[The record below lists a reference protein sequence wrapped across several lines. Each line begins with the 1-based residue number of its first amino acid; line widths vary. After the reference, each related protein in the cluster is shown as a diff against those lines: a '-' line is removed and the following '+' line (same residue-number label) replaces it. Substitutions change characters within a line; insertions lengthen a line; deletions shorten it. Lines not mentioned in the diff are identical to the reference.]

1 MLNVGKE
8 ISINEASIPSGLR
21 NLIKGYSDYASEVI
35 LERAIPAIDGLK
47 PSQRR
52 ILYTMYRNKNT
63 NLTKSANVVGE
74 VMKLH
79 PHGDGSIYE
88 TLVHLTDETMY
99 QTIPFISGKGN
110 FGRVYFTEGAA
121 ASRYT
126 ECKLSPQSK
135 LLFGE
140 MDGIDMM
147 PSYDNKFKEPVS
159 LPVAFPSIAVNPTQG
174 IAVGMASNIPA
185 FNMVEINNAVID
197 LIEKGDINYL
207 LAPDY
212 AVGGEYVRNDRELKS
227 IMDTG
232 RGKIKLRGKWH
243 TEGKSIV
250 IDEIPYYTN
259 IDRIAD
265 VAKKCMSVS
274 DVRDESDFD
283 GMRLV
288 IDCKAKN
295 RVDEVVSYLLKESSL
310 QLTTTANISVIIK
323 GKPRTLGIKDLLKE
337 WIEYRKGVLNR
348 KLNID
353 LDAVQYDIER
363 YTFLISLLSDKE
375 KTDSYISA
383 VKKSEIDGRNYL
395 KSIGRVNNS
404 IIDWVMGLSFKS
416 ISNLDSKK
424 KHLND
429 LYESEKLLKEQIADI
444 SKVIVKQLKQINKE
458 FGTPRK
464 TEISTRDYVF
474 EKEVEEKPAAY
485 TVYYTIK
492 NKFIKKQYGY
502 SDGSYECM
510 SDDSILMIDTL
521 GRVLRVNIEDIPFSS
536 GSDVGTYIP
545 VYLGVEDN
553 FEIVDFN
560 VEEKKIVRYLYKDGY
575 VSQFSFGQ
583 WIGNRRR
590 IKIIQNGTSTD
601 SPMIIGYVSDKPF
614 MAFYTKNGKFGIAST
629 DFKVKCSTARTKLVG
644 VDSDDEIR
652 FAVGCTATDLINLV
666 TNSGTYIN
674 KCKRIKSYDTLNI
687 DYFRELQRKQRE
699 ENV

>member
-1 MLNVGKE
+1 MNNDVNIGLAE
-8 ISINEASIPSGLR
+8 IPSGLR

-35 LERAIPAIDGLK
+35 LERAIPSIDGLK

-99 QTIPFISGKGN
+99 QTVPFINGKGN

-140 MDGIDMM
+140 MNGIDMI
-147 PSYDNKFKEPVS
+147 PSYDNKFKEPS
-159 LPVAFPSIAVNPTQG
+159 LLPVAFPSIVINPTQG
-174 IAVGMASNIPA
+174 IAVGMASNIPS

-197 LIEKGDINYL
+197 IIEKGDIDYVI
-207 LAPDY
+207 APDY
-212 AVGGEYVRNDRELKS
+212 TVGGEYVKNDKELQS

-243 TEGKSIV
+243 TDGKSIIV
-250 IDEIPYYTN
+250 DEIPYYTN
-259 IDRIAD
+259 IDRIAE
-265 VAKKCMSVS
+265 VAKKCQAVS

-295 RVDEVVSYLLKESSL
+295 RVNEVIGYLLKESTL
-310 QLTTTANISVIIK
+310 QLTTTANISVIIDN
-323 GKPRTLGIKDLLKE
+323 KPRTLGIKELLKE
-337 WIEYRKGVLNR
+337 WIKYRKGVLSR

-353 LDAVQYDIER
+353 LDAVQYDIKR
-363 YTFLISLLSDKE
+363 YTFLIALLSDKE
-375 KTDSYISA
+375 KTDKYINA

-395 KSIGRVNNS
+395 KSLGNADNG
-404 IIDWVMGLSFKS
+404 IIDWIMGLSFKS
-416 ISNLDSKK
+416 ISNLSSKQ

-429 LYESEKLLKEQIADI
+429 LYASEKLLKEQIADI
-444 SKVIVKQLKQINKE
+444 DSVIVNQLKQINKE
-458 FGTPRK
+458 FGTPRR
-464 TEISTRDYVF
+464 TDISNKDYVF
-474 EKEVEEKPAAY
+474 EKETEEKPEAY
-485 TVYYTIK
+485 IVYYSIK
-492 NKFIKKQYGY
+492 NKFIKKKYY
-502 SDGSYECM
+502 AEEGSYSCM

-521 GRVLRVNIEDIPFSS
+521 GRVLRVNMEDIPFSN
-536 GSDVGTYIP
+536 GTEMGTYIP

-553 FEIVDFN
+553 FEIVDYN

-575 VSQFSFGQ
+575 ASQFSFGQ

-601 SPMIIGYVSDKPF
+601 SSQIIGYVSDKPF

-629 DFKVKCSTARTKLVG
+629 DFKVKSSTARTKLVG
-644 VDSDDEIR
+644 VDIDDEIK
-652 FAVGCTATDLINLV
+652 FAVGCDAGDLLNLV
-666 TNSGTYIN
+666 TNSGTYMG
-674 KCKRIKSYDTLNI
+674 KCKNIKGYDKL
-687 DYFRELQRKQRE
+687 DLAYFRELQIKERE
-699 ENV
+699 ERNNY